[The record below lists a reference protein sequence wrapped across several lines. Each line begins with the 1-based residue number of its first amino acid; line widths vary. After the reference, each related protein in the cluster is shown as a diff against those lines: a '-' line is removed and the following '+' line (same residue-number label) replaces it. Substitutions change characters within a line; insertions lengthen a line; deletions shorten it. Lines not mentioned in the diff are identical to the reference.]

1 MRTKHTAKP
10 HRKRLLF
17 RALAA
22 GVLLLVLSGCAQDM
36 SDLRRY
42 VAEVKARKPG
52 DIEPYPEPKPY
63 KRFTYVAGDRR
74 DPFDPSALKGAQEPV
89 ARVSTSSV
97 SPDLDRPPEFL
108 ESFPLESLKMVGTIQ
123 KGGKIYALIQTPD
136 STVEYVTVGNHMG
149 QNYGRID
156 RITETETELTEIV
169 PDGFGGWK
177 KRKQKIA
184 LSE

>member
-1 MRTKHTAKP
+1 MSTTGTAK
-10 HRKRLLF
+10 HNTTRQMLRTVVLA
-17 RALAA
+17 ALALGLA
-22 GVLLLVLSGCAQDM
+22 GCAQDM
-36 SDLRRY
+36 SDLERY

-74 DPFDPSALKGAQEPV
+74 DPFDTSALKGPEEPV
-89 ARVSTSSV
+89 SRTGASDV
-97 SPDLDRPPEFL
+97 SPDPNRPPEFL
-108 ESFPLESLKMVGTIQ
+108 ESFPLESLKMVGTIE
-123 KGGKIYALIQTPD
+123 KGGTIYALIQTPD